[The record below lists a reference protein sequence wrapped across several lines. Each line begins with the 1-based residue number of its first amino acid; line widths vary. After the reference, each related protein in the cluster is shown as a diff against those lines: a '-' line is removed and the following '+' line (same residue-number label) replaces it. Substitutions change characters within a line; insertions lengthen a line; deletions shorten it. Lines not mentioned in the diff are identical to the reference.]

1 MARSRPTPAPHHAPH
16 TSKHTRN
23 RVMAVKIEKKITG
36 YAVVG
41 ADAKDKAAAATPVA
55 REAAES
61 ELPTDEVIHMHERR
75 SEEHTSELQSL
86 MRISYAVFCLKNK
99 NKKPAQS

>member
-1 MARSRPTPAPHHAPH
+1 MKRRPPRSTRTDTLFPYTTLFRSGRGVGVRARSRPTPAPHHAPH

-41 ADAKDKAAAATPVA
+41 ADDKDKAAAATPVA

-61 ELPTDEVIHMHERR
+61 EQPQPFEIGRAHD
-75 SEEHTSELQSL
+75 
-86 MRISYAVFCLKNK
+86 
-99 NKKPAQS
+99 